1 MHIILNFKT
10 YKEATGKN
18 AEELVQMCNRSK
30 VPQLIA
36 AVQTADLFRL
46 SMLAKFPLFVQHVDP
61 IEQGRNTGFTTVE
74 AMKANGATGVLL
86 NHSEHRIAF
95 RDLKRTIE
103 RCKANG
109 LKTLVC
115 TSSLSEGRKIIP
127 LGVDFLAYE
136 DPRLIAS
143 GISVTS
149 KPYYLKKFVHSLR
162 KIDKN
167 GTKFICGAGI
177 SKKEDVVKAQELG
190 YEGVLIAS
198 AFVLADYPEG
208 FLREIVGI

>member
-18 AEELVQMCNRSK
+18 AEELVHMCNRSK

-46 SMLAKFPLFVQHVDP
+46 SMIAKFPLFVQHADP
-61 IEQGRNTGFTTVE
+61 IEQGRTTGFTTVE
-74 AMKANGATGVLL
+74 AVKANGAAGVLL
-86 NHSEHRIAF
+86 NHSEHRLSF
-95 RDLKRTIE
+95 KEMKTVVE
-103 RCKANG
+103 RCKAND

-127 LGVDFLAYE
+127 LGVDYIAYE
-136 DPRLIAS
+136 DLKLIAS
-143 GISVTS
+143 GISVTE
-149 KPYYLKKFVHSLR
+149 KGKLVKKFADTLKKENKH
-162 KIDKN
+162 

-177 SKKEDVVKAQELG
+177 SNKKDIERAKELG
-190 YEGVLIAS
+190 YEGILLSS

-208 FLREIVGI
+208 FLREITGI

>member
-46 SMLAKFPLFVQHVDP
+46 SMLAKFPLFAQHVDP

-74 AMKANGATGVLL
+74 AMKVNGAAGVLL
-86 NHSEHRIAF
+86 NHSEHQLSFKEI
-95 RDLKRTIE
+95 KIIVE
-103 RCKANG
+103 RCKAND

-115 TSSLSEGRKIIP
+115 TSSLSEGRKIIS

-136 DPRLIAS
+136 YPQLIAS
-143 GISVTS
+143 GISVTN
-149 KPYYLKKFVHSLR
+149 KPYYLEKFVHSLR
-162 KIDKN
+162 KIDKH

-208 FLREIVGI
+208 FLREITGI